1 MLLPVSSRKVGSLF
15 IGGDGDGGTGL
26 EKEPREGGTTSKSFL
41 PFLPLLPLLL
51 FPRPESSLKI
61 TSFVGLAAYFC

>member
-15 IGGDGDGGTGL
+15 IGGDDGGGTGL

-41 PFLPLLPLLL
+41 PLLPLLPC
-51 FPRPESSLKI
+51 SSFRGRK
-61 TSFVGLAAYFC
+61 VA